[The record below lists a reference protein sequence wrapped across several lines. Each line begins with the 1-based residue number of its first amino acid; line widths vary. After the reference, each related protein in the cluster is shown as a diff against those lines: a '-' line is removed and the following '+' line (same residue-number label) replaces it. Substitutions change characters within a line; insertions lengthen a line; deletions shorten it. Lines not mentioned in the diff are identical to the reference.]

1 MTVRWVI
8 ERRHNDEWARLGG
21 SKRRYYYSA
30 EAAELKAK
38 AYRMRHPHRRGA
50 RSSGRDGERV
60 KGTMRRF
67 AAGSGREVD

>member
-8 ERRHNDEWARLGG
+8 ERRHDGEWARVGG

-38 AYRMRHPHRRGA
+38 AYRMRHPHREVRVRRVVMA
-50 RSSGRDGERV
+50 SG
-60 KGTMRRF
+60 
-67 AAGSGREVD
+67 